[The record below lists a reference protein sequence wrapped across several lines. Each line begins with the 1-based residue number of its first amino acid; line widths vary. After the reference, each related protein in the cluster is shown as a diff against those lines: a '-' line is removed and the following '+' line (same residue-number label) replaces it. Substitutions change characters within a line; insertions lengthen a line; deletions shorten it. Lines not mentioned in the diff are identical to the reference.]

1 MSHFDMSMLVTITIG
16 LVLMILTNNRPF
28 AITLAVLA
36 ILTTIMMTIKKII
49 ERNKSN
55 HKDHSKS

>member
-1 MSHFDMSMLVTITIG
+1 MLVTIAIG

-36 ILTTIMMTIKKII
+36 ILITIMMTIKKII